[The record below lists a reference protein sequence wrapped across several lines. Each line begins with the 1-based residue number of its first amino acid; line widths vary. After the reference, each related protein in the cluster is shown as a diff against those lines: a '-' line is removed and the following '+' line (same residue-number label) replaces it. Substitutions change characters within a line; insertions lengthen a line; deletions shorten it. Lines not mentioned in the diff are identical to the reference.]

1 MATTDDVKQA
11 MTILVGY
18 DGSDCAEEAIKDLAR
33 AGMPEAGT
41 AIVIALANSTTI
53 PVAAYSPA
61 VASVGDFTW
70 ATPVV
75 WQELID
81 DAKKDAERTA
91 QRGAS
96 LVKSVLPGWD
106 VSISHDIDSP
116 YRALIEEAQAR
127 QADLILVGT
136 HGRSALGRLALGST
150 SQFVLTHAGCSVRVG
165 RPSKTALGSPSRLLI
180 CVDGSAGSHA
190 AVREVSRRHWPAR
203 TEARLIAAVDL
214 QLAAVLRRS
223 HHADRKQS
231 TTVPTAIVE
240 AAAQDLRASGLI
252 VTPVVVQGDPK
263 HVVIDEA
270 NRWGADSIFLGAT
283 GHGRLERFVL
293 GSVSAAVAA
302 RASCS
307 VEVVRVISHHGSDVN
322 AADQGAA

>member
-1 MATTDDVKQA
+1 MATAHDAKRAT
-11 MTILVGY
+11 TILVGY
-18 DGSDCAEEAIKDLAR
+18 DGSDCSAEAIKDLSR
-33 AGMPEAGT
+33 AGLPEAG
-41 AIVIALANSTTI
+41 AAVVIALANSTTI

-70 ATPVV
+70 ATPAV
-75 WQELID
+75 WQELVD

-91 QRGAS
+91 HAGAA
-96 LVKSVLPGWD
+96 LLKSVLPGWD

-116 YRALIEEAQAR
+116 YRALIEEAEAR
-127 QADLILVGT
+127 QADLIVVGT
-136 HGRSALGRLALGST
+136 HGRSALGRLAIGST

-165 RPSKTALGSPSRLLI
+165 RPSKTAPGSPLRLLT
-180 CVDGSAGSHA
+180 CVDGSPGSHA
-190 AVREVSRRHWPAR
+190 AVREVGRRHWPPR
-203 TEARLIAAVDL
+203 TEARLLAAVDL

-223 HHADRKQS
+223 HHADRKQIM
-231 TTVPTAIVE
+231 TMPTAIVE
-240 AAAQDLRASGLI
+240 AASQELRASGII

-283 GHGRLERFVL
+283 GHGRLERFLL

-307 VEVVRVISHHGSDVN
+307 VEVVRVISHHVSDAVN
-322 AADQGAA
+322 QGAT

>member
-1 MATTDDVKQA
+1 MATTHDAKQA

-18 DGSDCAEEAIKDLAR
+18 DGSDCAAEAIKDLSR
-33 AGMPEAGT
+33 AGLPEAG
-41 AIVIALANSTTI
+41 AAVVVALANSTTI

-70 ATPVV
+70 ATPAV
-75 WQELID
+75 WQELVD

-91 QRGAS
+91 DAGAA
-96 LVKSVLPGWD
+96 LLKSVLPGWD

-127 QADLILVGT
+127 QADLIVVGT

-150 SQFVLTHAGCSVRVG
+150 SQFVLTHAHCSVRVA
-165 RPSKTALGSPSRLLI
+165 RHSETAPGLPLRLLV
-180 CVDGSAGSHA
+180 CVDGSAGSYA
-190 AVREVSRRHWPAR
+190 AAREVARRHWPAG
-203 TEARLIAAVDL
+203 TEARLLAAVDL

-223 HHADRKQS
+223 HHADRKRS
-231 TTVPTAIVE
+231 MTTPTAVIE
-240 AAAQDLRASGLI
+240 IASQELRGSSLI
-252 VTPVVVQGDPK
+252 ITPVVEQGDPK
-263 HVVIDEA
+263 QVIVDEA
-270 NRWGADSIFLGAT
+270 ARWGADSIFLGAT
-283 GHGRLERFVL
+283 GHGRLERFLL

-307 VEVVRVISHHGSDVN
+307 VEVVRVISNPSGGRPASF
-322 AADQGAA
+322 ASR